1 MEIDNKQSILS
12 IPCTILEKYHDSIV
26 QDIQGDV
33 IMVLLKKQVLT
44 ENEYRNIK
52 SEVRKLS

>member
-1 MEIDNKQSILS
+1 MEINNKQSIPS

-52 SEVRKLS
+52 SEVRKLF

>member
-1 MEIDNKQSILS
+1 MEIDNKQS

-52 SEVRKLS
+52 SEVRKFF